1 MRSLPK
7 LKVRMRKS
15 KFTESQIVA
24 ILAEDD
30 VGLPVVAVCRKH
42 GFRKALSYDWKSG
55 YSNVSVNELK
65 RVLELEAEKSL

>member
-7 LKVRMRKS
+7 LKMRMRKS

-55 YSNVSVNELK
+55 S
-65 RVLELEAEKSL
+65 